1 LAISRLALDISAA
14 HPDLADSP
22 QPEIRMPDPQTV
34 DQLETPAALVD
45 VGRMHANL
53 RRAAGYT
60 RAHGLAWRPHA
71 KTHKVPAL
79 AALQVREGAVGVTV
93 ATAREAEVM
102 AGAVSDILLAYP
114 PVSRGTVER
123 VLALP
128 EHVRLSVALD
138 SAEAL
143 RPLAAAARERGRR
156 VGVLVEFDAGMRR
169 VGVSSPEAA
178 VALAGLAA
186 ELNGVE
192 YRGLMFYP
200 GHVRTRIE
208 TQDQALV
215 ELSDTVGRF
224 VEAARVA
231 GLAPHVVSGGS
242 TPTFWRSHEVTGAT
256 EVRPGTNLFN
266 DRTTFAVGA
275 CEWGEVAYSVLA
287 TVISTSVP
295 GQAVV
300 DAGAK
305 ALARDPLPTDEPGLG
320 ALLDRPD
327 VLVRS
332 VSEEHGVLDLSRT
345 DWKPRVGDRVRIVPN
360 HVCVSVNLHERLY
373 GVRGDEIVEAWE
385 VAGRGRSPLHGAA

>member
-1 LAISRLALDISAA
+1 
-14 HPDLADSP
+14 
-22 QPEIRMPDPQTV
+22 MPDPQTL
-34 DQLETPAALVD
+34 DQLETPAAVVD

-53 RRAAGYT
+53 RRAADYT
-60 RAHGLAWRPHA
+60 REHGLAWRPHA

-79 AALQVREGAVGVTV
+79 AALQVRAGAVGVTV

-102 AGAVSDILLAYP
+102 AGAVDDLLLAYP
-114 PVSRGTVER
+114 PVSRGTVDR

-128 EHVRLSVALD
+128 GHVRLTVALD
-138 SAEAL
+138 SADAL

-169 VGVSSPEAA
+169 VGVASPEEA

-186 ELNGVE
+186 ELDGVE

-208 TQDQALV
+208 TQDQALG
-215 ELSDTVGRF
+215 ELSDTVSRF
-224 VEAARVA
+224 VEAARAA

-242 TPTFWRSHEVTGAT
+242 TPTFWRSHEIGDAT
-256 EVRPGTNLFN
+256 EVRPGTNIFN

-275 CEWGEVAYSVLA
+275 CGWDEVAYTVLA
-287 TVISTSVP
+287 TVVSTSVP

-305 ALARDPLPTDEPGLG
+305 AIARDPLPIDEPGLG

-332 VSEEHGVLDLSRT
+332 VSEEHGVLDLSQT

-373 GVRGDEIVEAWE
+373 GVRGDEIVEVWE